1 VVLKMNG
8 FLKMNEL
15 VRLTTQDVGKGI
27 PITDRLIM
35 EELEKVQELESK
47 IANFIEF
54 TNTEGKDDKQIYEMV
69 KKYLEENK

>member
-1 VVLKMNG
+1 MNG